1 MGTGSWAIQWNSYTQ
16 SGTPSADGEQATYS
30 RYDPHDGISVDSR
43 FQTMAPT
50 LVQSAPKVG
59 LAHKVAHS
67 GAALPS
73 EITLERFRNRKT
85 LLNQLLDARRDLDQ
99 APSTEGLNYF
109 Q

>member
-1 MGTGSWAIQWNSYTQ
+1 
-16 SGTPSADGEQATYS
+16 
-30 RYDPHDGISVDSR
+30 
-43 FQTMAPT
+43 MAPT